1 MALDIKR
8 RHPQYEMWAETADF
22 LWSSYLGG
30 RDYQAGKFLD
40 QYPREYD
47 AVYAARKN
55 RAYLLNHFAATVDA
69 YVSSVFRRDPVR
81 QGEEDERGN
90 PTTDLSPQVQAFID
104 DATGDGDD
112 LNQFSRDVT
121 TFALAAERVFVAV
134 DVIDNVPQRN
144 GIPYAYIIHPSNLL
158 DFSVEPQT
166 GEIRWAITLE
176 MKIEDEDPYTERK
189 ELTQYRLWTPAEWVV
204 FDDKGQQV
212 DAGRNGAGRVP
223 IIHVPGYKVRL
234 SVYDIGLINK
244 RIYNLCSQLD
254 EVNYNTTFPMLYV
267 PGGEGVSDLSYV
279 ETELSANGDVSPM
292 AVGPAKVLE
301 LPIDKEFNSI
311 IPGYLAPPEGPARI
325 LMDERL
331 ALVESIRALAGLER
345 RDPDAISPQSGVA
358 KAYDFRETNERLVSL
373 AQLAEDF
380 EIELFDLVGAYGTP
394 TEVNVSYN
402 KDFQVRDFQAMTEQ
416 FEKLQNFK
424 LPSLVKKRAALDY
437 SEVLFE
443 EASEEE
449 KREMR
454 EAVENMTEF
463 DQPDP
468 ATQFPPRPGGQ
479 GFPPQQPSQA
489 QQAPQPQRQSQTQ
502 RPSS

>member
-1 MALDIKR
+1 
-8 RHPQYEMWAETADF
+8 
-22 LWSSYLGG
+22 
-30 RDYQAGKFLD
+30 
-40 QYPREYD
+40 
-47 AVYAARKN
+47 
-55 RAYLLNHFAATVDA
+55 
-69 YVSSVFRRDPVR
+69 
-81 QGEEDERGN
+81 
-90 PTTDLSPQVQAFID
+90 
-104 DATGDGDD
+104 
-112 LNQFSRDVT
+112 
-121 TFALAAERVFVAV
+121 
-134 DVIDNVPQRN
+134 
-144 GIPYAYIIHPSNLL
+144 
-158 DFSVEPQT
+158 
-166 GEIRWAITLE
+166 
-176 MKIEDEDPYTERK
+176 
-189 ELTQYRLWTPAEWVV
+189 
-204 FDDKGQQV
+204 
-212 DAGRNGAGRVP
+212 
-223 IIHVPGYKVRL
+223 
-234 SVYDIGLINK
+234 
-244 RIYNLCSQLD
+244 
-254 EVNYNTTFPMLYV
+254 
-267 PGGEGVSDLSYV
+267 
-279 ETELSANGDVSPM
+279 M